1 MAYIPDKQL
10 DPPDD
15 EQPIALDFEDSE
27 LYDGDIV
34 WMDTDGNYIDDDVVD
49 SYFEQYLRFMGAER
63 KELGE

>member
-34 WMDTDGNYIDDDVVD
+34 WMGTDGNYIEDDVVD
-49 SYFEQYLRFMGAER
+49 S
-63 KELGE
+63 